1 MNPGTVAPRTAGLNT
16 PPAATLPAAAEA
28 GRTALSHT
36 VTAQGNAPGSERVS
50 AEAARQAV
58 ARINAFV
65 QSSSPNIEFI
75 VDGRSSE
82 VIVRVVDSET
92 NQLIRQIPSAEM
104 LAIAYALDRMT
115 GLLLEQKA

>member
-28 GRTALSHT
+28 GRTALSQT
-36 VTAQGNAPGSERVS
+36 VTAQGHAPGSNRVS
-50 AEAARQAV
+50 AEAARQAA